1 TSAID
6 GHPSNQT
13 DFFVRDA
20 VTVAAGDSRES
31 LVAVEFKSLQG
42 AHTWKAP
49 LVCGEYATG
58 DERTATSA
66 DMVSVDFLR
75 RALSQ
80 LHRDVRDRRRD
91 APRFDRRL
99 INRQWALLS
108 SFNETWVV
116 RFEDNPDSLK
126 RREEAVEVAR
136 RNLRNIRRGVGPTGT
151 SGAAET
157 VAAAQTGTGG
167 NVELDSDFEKSP
179 AAAKAVEA
187 AAEDALERARVELD
201 RADYAYV
208 SNCFCADNTR
218 PHVAA
223 AVAYVAEQVA
233 ADMVD
238 NPDDYIKVGGQQ
250 HQGGRQDMPT
260 VSRTRK
266 RKRAAGTSSR
276 TGTHMPRD
284 RGRGRGGAD
293 LESVLADWGRLPGD
307 IVVGKLLWGSPSGA
321 VFAGTMDGEPAALKI
336 SHVGAS
342 AKILLELA
350 HEVAIYNYLVDFQG
364 GEVARLYDHGI
375 CNIDGTARAVLVL
388 DPVTNILKTA
398 GAEGYS
404 AAQLPL
410 PMRRQ
415 VMCVLDT
422 MHEHSVI
429 HGNPRMANILIEPA
443 GVPGPIQGTTP
454 DPSPLSS
461 PVKVRFVDLAFADID
476 QDKEAL
482 DRAVVSD
489 STDFANAVVPTV
501 TAVNAKDLKVV
512 NYSVASRQ
520 WWISC

>member
-1 TSAID
+1 
-6 GHPSNQT
+6 
-13 DFFVRDA
+13 
-20 VTVAAGDSRES
+20 
-31 LVAVEFKSLQG
+31 
-42 AHTWKAP
+42 
-49 LVCGEYATG
+49 
-58 DERTATSA
+58 
-66 DMVSVDFLR
+66 MVSVDFLR

-91 APRFDRRL
+91 APRFDRGL

-136 RNLRNIRRGVGPTGT
+136 RNLRNIRRGAGPTGT

-167 NVELDSDFEKSP
+167 NVEPDSDFEESP

-201 RADYAYV
+201 RADYAYI
-208 SNCFCADNTR
+208 SDRFCADNAH

-223 AVAYVAEQVA
+223 AVAYVVGQVSADIA
-233 ADMVD
+233 AQHG
-238 NPDDYIKVGGQQ
+238 NYPSADDQE
-250 HQGGRQDMPT
+250 MTPPPLT
-260 VSRTRK
+260 RTQPK
-266 RKRAAGTSSR
+266 IPKRAARAKPGAC
-276 TGTHMPRD
+276 TGQ
-284 RGRGRGGAD
+284 GRGGGAQPAAVSTSGVAAHQDAGPQDSDSAD

-307 IVVGKLLWGSPSGA
+307 IVVGKLLRGSQSGA
-321 VFAGTMDGEPAALKI
+321 VFAGTMDGVPAALKI

-342 AKILLELA
+342 AEALLDLA
-350 HEVAIYNYLVDFQG
+350 HEVDIYEHLASSPG
-364 GEVARLYDHGI
+364 GDMARLYDHGI

-388 DPVTNILKTA
+388 DPVTNMLETA

-410 PMRRQ
+410 PVRRQ
-415 VMCVLDT
+415 VMSVLDT

-429 HGNPRMANILIEPA
+429 HGNPRIANILIETI

-482 DRAVVSD
+482 NEDRESWGRVLELPE
-489 STDFANAVVPTV
+489 FE
-501 TAVNAKDLKVV
+501 
-512 NYSVASRQ
+512 
-520 WWISC
+520 